1 MLRFSTK
8 LIYTLFSADLFI
20 HCTLGVNFWGLP
32 DMCKGFTAFYTDK
45 AVCIAAESIEK
56 VLTSLSDSNEK
67 VDSRHPVIDMA
78 EVDIEKY
85 LPEAQPYILRAIQ
98 GNYTIYDTAVHPHTA
113 TKLHP

>member
-1 MLRFSTK
+1 
-8 LIYTLFSADLFI
+8 
-20 HCTLGVNFWGLP
+20 
-32 DMCKGFTAFYTDK
+32 MCKGFTAFYRDK